1 MRAAW
6 YSRNGNA
13 RDVLNVGEL
22 PTPVAGPGE
31 VLVRVSASG
40 VNPSDVKTRQGR
52 PLGADYVVPH
62 SDGAG
67 IIESVGEG
75 VPSDRVGERVWLWN
89 GQWQRPM
96 GTAAEFIALP
106 GAQAVRLPDSVDFA
120 AGACL
125 GVPAITAMNAVRQL
139 GELGGKTILVI
150 GASSSVG
157 HYAAQMA
164 VLGGARVLGTVGS
177 AAKAEHARD
186 AGVDAT
192 IDYKQ
197 EPVAPRVLE
206 LTDGRGVDAIVD
218 MDFASTARLLSQGVL
233 RPHGVLVSYGS
244 NLYGDIPI
252 PLRELLFASIC
263 LRFFLV
269 YELVD
274 ADRRAVIQGLSG
286 LLERGQLKST
296 VGARWP
302 LGDIA
307 LAHEAVE
314 QGRLIGNVVVDIE

>member
-1 MRAAW
+1 MRVAW

-13 RDVLNVGEL
+13 REVLKVGEW

-31 VLVRVSASG
+31 VRVRVSASG
-40 VNPSDVKTRQGR
+40 VNPSDVKSRQSR
-52 PLGADYVVPH
+52 PLGGDFVVPH

-75 VPSDRVGERVWLWN
+75 VPAGRVGERVWTWN

-106 GAQAVRLPDSVDFA
+106 AAQAVKLPDGVDFA
-120 AGACL
+120 GGACL
-125 GVPAITAMNAVRQL
+125 GVPAMTAINAVRLL
-139 GELGGKTILVI
+139 GDLRGRTILVI

-157 HYAAQMA
+157 HYAAQIA

-177 AAKAEHARD
+177 LAKAAHARD
-186 AGVDAT
+186 AGVAAT

-197 EPVAPRVLE
+197 EPVGQRVLE
-206 LTDGRGVDAIVD
+206 LTDGRGVDAIID
-218 MDFASTARLLSQGVL
+218 MDFASTAPLLAQGIL
-233 RPHGVLVSYGS
+233 RPHGTLVCYGS
-244 NLYGDIPI
+244 NIYADIPI
-252 PLRELLFASIC
+252 PMRAVLFASIC

-269 YELVD
+269 YDLAD
-274 ADRRAVIQGLSG
+274 ADRRAAIEGLSA
-286 LLERGQLKST
+286 LLERGQLKHT
-296 VGARWP
+296 IGARWG
-302 LGDIA
+302 LDEIV

-314 QGRLIGNVVVDIE
+314 QGRLIGNVVVDVG